1 MQKIP
6 KVSFHDLVAA
16 DKAVID
22 YLTSSLNNVGFFVIN
37 EHPINKA
44 LIKDTFALTEELFN
58 YPLMLKINTMCQ
70 VLTEHEVIR
79 HMA

>member
-6 KVSFHDLVAA
+6 KVSFHDLVSA

-37 EHPINKA
+37 EHP
-44 LIKDTFALTEELFN
+44 LIKLL
-58 YPLMLKINTMCQ
+58 LKT
-70 VLTEHEVIR
+70 LLR
-79 HMA
+79 

>member
-6 KVSFHDLVAA
+6 KVSFHDLVSA

-44 LIKDTFALTEELFN
+44 LIKELLLTEELFN
-58 YPLMLKINTMCQ
+58 LPFDVKINTMCQ
-70 VLTEHEVIR
+70 ALTEHEVI
-79 HMA
+79 HHTA